1 MSDAYISRETIAIME
16 AFVEDLLE
24 MDAAGAVELDEW
36 PLAKQFIDIVKF
48 LR

>member
-1 MSDAYISRETIAIME
+1 MSDAYISRESIAIMV

-24 MDAAGAVELDEW
+24 MDAVGAVELAHW
-36 PLAKQFIDIVKF
+36 PTAQQFIDLVKF